1 MNVESKTWN
10 TVGTG
15 LKIHAFNNG
24 TALCR
29 SNYKNATPDGNL
41 DYCEATDRARSWGLS
56 LCTAC
61 VVKFNAAIERLENS
75 LRPST
80 GEGDHLPPAEDTNA
94 PAPAATRAHHYNSS
108 GGQLFIAGRGWVN
121 HCKVCQAPEG
131 TGDHFHNPAT
141 PQRTTNEEDSL
152 PIDNGPLTERQTA
165 IIGHVRAGL
174 RYRKVAEK
182 LGISEVLVRQEVVT
196 INRKLRA
203 TTLQQAIG
211 IYATAQ
217 AYLGVAVLLDSTSRA
232 HPEQDG
238 TAEDHVNHILMMLA
252 NEYRSRAAR
261 LLPQ

>member
-1 MNVESKTWN
+1 MNIEEKMWN

-29 SNYKNATPDGNL
+29 SNYKNATPAGNL

-56 LCTAC
+56 LCTTCDA
-61 VVKFNAAIERLENS
+61 KFNAAIERLENS
-75 LRPST
+75 LRPSA

-94 PAPAATRAHHYNSS
+94 PAGTRTHHYNAT
-108 GGQLFIAGRGWVN
+108 GGQRFIAGRGWVN
-121 HCKVCQAPEG
+121 HCQVCQAPEG
-131 TGDHFHNPAT
+131 TGDHFHNPTA

-165 IIGHVRAGL
+165 IIGHVRVGL
-174 RYRKVAEK
+174 RYRKVAERV
-182 LGISEVLVRQEVVT
+182 GISEVLVRREVVAIT
-196 INRKLRA
+196 RKLRA
-203 TTLQQAIG
+203 TTFQQAICL
-211 IYATAQ
+211 YATAQ
-217 AYLGVAVLLDSTSRA
+217 AYLQVADVLDGTGRA
-232 HPEQDG
+232 HPQRDG
-238 TAEDHVNHILMMLA
+238 VAEDHVNHVLMMLA